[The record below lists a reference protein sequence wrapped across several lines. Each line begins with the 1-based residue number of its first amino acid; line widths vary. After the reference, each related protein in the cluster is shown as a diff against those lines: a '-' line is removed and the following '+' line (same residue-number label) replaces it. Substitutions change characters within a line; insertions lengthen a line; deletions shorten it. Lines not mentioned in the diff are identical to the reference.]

1 MPNANHRFLQV
12 GLGSMGKRRIR
23 NLLFHGVL
31 PEQIIGFDFSPE
43 RCQEVLEK
51 HGVRAFTSYD
61 EAEKEADPDVVI
73 ISTPPNLHH
82 DYFLAAAKKKRHFFV
97 EVTTSDAGYDEL
109 KPLLDS
115 SFVAA
120 PSCTFRYFPAIK
132 KIKEL
137 VVAGSVGKVLSFH
150 YHLGQYL
157 PDWHP
162 WEDYRQ
168 VYFAQKETGACR
180 EMYGYELIWLTD
192 LLGSTVKKVT
202 GFAGKLSDLDMTA
215 DDSYL
220 SVVEFKS
227 GVVGTLSIDVI
238 ARAPFR
244 TLRLLGT
251 DGVLDWEWQ
260 NYTIK
265 IYSASTKEWT
275 TISLKP
281 GEQEKNY
288 VTTEDMYQ
296 EEMLHFLDAID
307 GKQPYPYSFD
317 EDRQV
322 LRTLYALEESSK
334 DQKTIAVKD

>member
-1 MPNANHRFLQV
+1 MLNVNHHFLQV

-31 PEQIIGFDFSPE
+31 PEQIIGFDFSSD
-43 RCQEVLEK
+43 RCQEAQEK
-51 HGVRAFTSYD
+51 YGVTSFTSFT
-61 EAEKEADPDVVI
+61 EAEAVANPDVVI

-82 DYFLAAAKKKRHFFV
+82 EYFLDAAKKKRHFFV

-109 KPLLDS
+109 KPLLDD

-137 VVAGSVGKVLSFH
+137 VTSGAVGKILSFH

-162 WEDYRQ
+162 WEDYRG

-192 LLGSTVKKVT
+192 LLGSTVKNIA
-202 GFAGKLSDLDMTA
+202 GFTGKLSDLDMTA

-220 SVVEFKS
+220 SVVGFKN
-227 GVVGTLSIDVI
+227 GIVGTLSIDVV

-251 DGVLDWEWQ
+251 EGVLDWEWQ
-260 NYTIK
+260 NYTIRV
-265 IYSASTKEWT
+265 YSATTKEWVT
-275 TISLKP
+275 YNLKP

-307 GKQPYPYSFD
+307 GKKKYPYTFEQD
-317 EDRQV
+317 YEI
-322 LRTLYALEESSK
+322 LKTLYALERSSTTGK
-334 DQKTIAVKD
+334 VVIL